1 MNLKLKIIVI
11 LFSILMVILVGIKIR
26 NDLNPKNNIEQ
37 KTKEIFSSM
46 NTSSFAK
53 ITKYIVYG
61 TNFNL
66 EGKIEIPQI
75 SKISVSKVN
84 LIVQDLNGEQ
94 KILKASY
101 KYSDGVLDFSTIE
114 EINNGINLEKL
125 NSEKYFFFI
134 EVIFSNNEIYNYSL
148 KNETEY
154 GDIVYYTI
162 TKNNTNKVI
171 NIGFNEYNDIS
182 YMGAEISDIEN
193 LPDDIYDI
201 VIDASH
207 GGKDTGAKNGE
218 YNEADIVLDCSNI
231 LKAQLEEMG
240 YKVFVTRDET
250 MGKDVDTTLN
260 MYDDDGRV
268 NIANNTHAKI
278 LISLHIDKGSKN
290 DSGVEIYAPCLS
302 NLNFAKSMA
311 DNIVKYA
318 NTSYSSSDLYKED
331 DGVYVRNYRTWDI
344 LEQKNAAIRNKYEP
358 YNITTST
365 PFLYMIRECGG
376 IATNAFVDGRN
387 KVYGK
392 NNFMNSNIG
401 IETYVVELGN
411 MINNKDLENVVNH
424 SDLYMKGISESIQNY
439 YNIKN

>member
-11 LFSILMVILVGIKIR
+11 LFSILMIILIGIKIS
-26 NDLNPKNNIEQ
+26 NDINPKNNIEQ
-37 KTKEIFSSM
+37 KTKEIFS
-46 NTSSFAK
+46 NIDTTSYAK

-66 EGKIEIPQI
+66 EGEIEIPQI

-84 LIVQDLNGEQ
+84 LIAKNLNGEQ
-94 KILKASY
+94 KILKSNY
-101 KYSDGVLDFSTIE
+101 KYTDGILNFSTIE
-114 EINNGINLEKL
+114 EINNGLNLEKMNL
-125 NSEKYFFFI
+125 DKYFFFI
-134 EVIFSNNEIYNYSL
+134 EVTFSNNEVYNYSL
-148 KNETEY
+148 KNETKY
-154 GDIVYYTI
+154 SDITYYTI
-162 TKNNTNKVI
+162 TKNNSNNVI
-171 NIGFNEYNDIS
+171 NIKFDEYNDIS
-182 YMGAEISDIEN
+182 YMCAEISKTEG
-193 LPDDIYDI
+193 LPEDIYDI

-207 GGKDTGAKNGE
+207 GGKDKGAKNGE

-250 MGKDVDTTLN
+250 LGNNVDTTLN

-268 NIANNTHAKI
+268 NIANKTHAKI
-278 LISLHIDKGSKN
+278 LISLHIDKSEKK
-290 DSGVEIYAPCLS
+290 DSGVEVYAPS
-302 NLNFAKSMA
+302 NCNLGFAKSVA

-318 NTSYSSSDLYKED
+318 KTSYSTSETYKENE
-331 DGVYVRNYRTWDI
+331 GVYVRNYRTWDI

-376 IATNAFVDGRN
+376 IATNAYVDGRN

-392 NNFMNSNIG
+392 NNFFDSNMG
-401 IETYVVELGN
+401 IESYVIELGN
-411 MINNKDLENVVNH
+411 MSNNNDLKNILES
-424 SDLYMKGISESIQNY
+424 SDLYMKGISEAIMNY
-439 YNIKN
+439 EN

>member
-1 MNLKLKIIVI
+1 MKLKLKIIVI

-26 NDLNPKNNIEQ
+26 NDLNPQNNIEQ
-37 KTKEIFSSM
+37 KTKEIFSSI

-101 KYSDGVLDFSTIE
+101 KYSDGVLNFSTIE

-134 EVIFSNNEIYNYSL
+134 EVIFSNNEKYNYSL

-154 GDIVYYTI
+154 GDITYYTI

-201 VIDASH
+201 VIDARH
-207 GGKDTGAKNGE
+207 GGKDTGTKNGE

-278 LISLHIDKGSKN
+278 LISLHIDKSAKSN
-290 DSGVEIYAPCLS
+290 SGVEIYAPCLS

-392 NNFMNSNIG
+392 NNFVNSNIG

-439 YNIKN
+439 YN